1 MTDNDF
7 RFRFVERCLY
17 DRSAVGGAPYA
28 PKEQGVGMTE
38 IFWKRPRMR
47 PAS

>member
-7 RFRFVERCLY
+7 RFRDERG
-17 DRSAVGGAPYA
+17 AAGGAPYA